1 MMGKTSAEVK
11 NRWNSA
17 HYDTIRF
24 TVPKGEKEKIQ
35 AQASAS
41 GQNLSEYIRSA
52 LDSKEKPED

>member
-1 MMGKTSAEVK
+1 MSKTSAEVK

-17 HYDTIRF
+17 HYDIIRF

-35 AQASAS
+35 AQANAV

-52 LDSKEKPED
+52 LDAKEKPED